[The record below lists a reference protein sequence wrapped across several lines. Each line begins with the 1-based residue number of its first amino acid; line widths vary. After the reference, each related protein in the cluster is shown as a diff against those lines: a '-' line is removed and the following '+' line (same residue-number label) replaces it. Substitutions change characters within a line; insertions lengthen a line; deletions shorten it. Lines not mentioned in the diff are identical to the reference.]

1 MKSNVQSSV
10 ELNMQTNVQ
19 LRKGQ
24 QSDLPALV
32 RFNQAMALETETLSL
47 DEVLLTKG
55 VNALLSEP
63 EKGFYLVAEADGDG
77 EIVGSLM
84 VTFEWSDWRALNYY
98 WIQSVYIR
106 PENRRQG
113 IYGKLYQ
120 QVKTIAA
127 ENGGA
132 ASFRLYVEQENTKAQ
147 QTYQALGME
156 QSYYLMYEEK

>member
-32 RFNQAMALETETLSL
+32 RFNQAMALETENLSL

-63 EKGFYLVAEADGDG
+63 EKGFYLVAEADG

-84 VTFEWSDWRALNYY
+84 VTFVWSDWRALNYY

>member
-1 MKSNVQSSV
+1 MKI
-10 ELNMQTNVQ
+10 
-19 LRKGQ
+19 RKGQ
-24 QSDLPALV
+24 LSDLTPLIE
-32 RFNQAMALETETLSL
+32 FNQAMAQETEALAL
-47 DEVLLTKG
+47 DGDLLKKG
-55 VNALLSEP
+55 VSTLLNQP
-63 EKGFYLVAEADGDG
+63 EKGFYLVAEIAG

-84 VTFEWSDWRALNYY
+84 VTFEWSDWRAKDYY

-120 QVKTIAA
+120 AVKDIAG

-132 ASFRLYVEQENTKAQ
+132 ASFRLYVEQENSKAQ

-156 QSYYLMYEEK
+156 KSYYQMYEEK